1 MTQFRLFIK
10 AHYSRYNIQN
20 KKSRGCSAVYEKLK
34 PVGKRIQDARKAIG
48 MTQADLAD
56 KLDISVSHMSS
67 IETGRANFGVETLMK
82 ITEILQVS
90 ADSLLRTDIPEVSV
104 IYAGD
109 LDALLKDCTAEEV
122 ESMMNM
128 LRQMKTA
135 LIKARP
141 TEN

>member
-1 MTQFRLFIK
+1 M
-10 AHYSRYNIQN
+10 
-20 KKSRGCSAVYEKLK
+20 YEKLK
-34 PVGKRIQDARKAIG
+34 PVGKRIQDARKASG

-109 LDALLKDCTAEEV
+109 LDALLKGCTAEEV
-122 ESMMNM
+122 ESMLNM

>member
-1 MTQFRLFIK
+1 M
-10 AHYSRYNIQN
+10 
-20 KKSRGCSAVYEKLK
+20 YEKLK

-109 LDALLKDCTAEEV
+109 LDALLKGCTAEEV
-122 ESMMNM
+122 ESMLNM

>member
-1 MTQFRLFIK
+1 M
-10 AHYSRYNIQN
+10 
-20 KKSRGCSAVYEKLK
+20 YEKLK
-34 PVGKRIQDARKAIG
+34 PVGKRIQDARKAVG

-82 ITEILQVS
+82 ITEILKVS
-90 ADSLLRTDIPEVSV
+90 ADNLLRTDIPEVSA

-122 ESMMNM
+122 ESMMTM

-141 TEN
+141 SNN

>member
-1 MTQFRLFIK
+1 M
-10 AHYSRYNIQN
+10 
-20 KKSRGCSAVYEKLK
+20 YEKLK

-109 LDALLKDCTAEEV
+109 LDALLKGCTAEEV
-122 ESMMNM
+122 ESMLNM
-128 LRQMKTA
+128 LRQIDHLIQAIPSDEKVTWDELNRLFLKTVG
-135 LIKARP
+135 LVK
-141 TEN
+141 

>member
-1 MTQFRLFIK
+1 M
-10 AHYSRYNIQN
+10 
-20 KKSRGCSAVYEKLK
+20 YEKLK

-90 ADSLLRTDIPEVSV
+90 ADSLLWTDIPVVSV

>member
-1 MTQFRLFIK
+1 M
-10 AHYSRYNIQN
+10 
-20 KKSRGCSAVYEKLK
+20 YEKLK

-56 KLDISVSHMSS
+56 KLDIYVSHMSS

-109 LDALLKDCTAEEV
+109 LDALLKGCTAEEV
-122 ESMMNM
+122 ESMLNM

>member
-1 MTQFRLFIK
+1 MFSGVRKIEARRQAYPGR
-10 AHYSRYNIQN
+10 
-20 KKSRGCSAVYEKLK
+20 KKSHRHD
-34 PVGKRIQDARKAIG
+34 P
-48 MTQADLAD
+48 
-56 KLDISVSHMSS
+56 
-67 IETGRANFGVETLMK
+67 GRSANFGVETLMK

>member
-1 MTQFRLFIK
+1 M
-10 AHYSRYNIQN
+10 
-20 KKSRGCSAVYEKLK
+20 YEKLK

-109 LDALLKDCTAEEV
+109 LDALLKGCTAEEV
-122 ESMMNM
+122 ESMLNM
-128 LRQMKTA
+128 LWQMKTA

>member
-1 MTQFRLFIK
+1 M
-10 AHYSRYNIQN
+10 
-20 KKSRGCSAVYEKLK
+20 YEKLK

-122 ESMMNM
+122 ESMLNI

>member
-1 MTQFRLFIK
+1 M
-10 AHYSRYNIQN
+10 
-20 KKSRGCSAVYEKLK
+20 YEKLK

-90 ADSLLRTDIPEVSV
+90 AGSLLRTDITEVSV

>member
-1 MTQFRLFIK
+1 M
-10 AHYSRYNIQN
+10 
-20 KKSRGCSAVYEKLK
+20 YEKLK

-56 KLDISVSHMSS
+56 RLDISASHMSS

-82 ITEILQVS
+82 ITEILKVS
-90 ADSLLRTDIPEVSV
+90 ADNLLRTDIPEVSA

-109 LDALLKDCTAEEV
+109 MEQILKGCTAAET
-122 ESMMNM
+122 ESMMAM
-128 LRQMKTA
+128 LRQMKDA

>member
-1 MTQFRLFIK
+1 M
-10 AHYSRYNIQN
+10 
-20 KKSRGCSAVYEKLK
+20 YEKLK

-82 ITEILQVS
+82 ITEILKVS
-90 ADSLLRTDIPEVSV
+90 ADNLLRTDIPEVSA

-109 LDALLKDCTAEEV
+109 MDTLLSDCTAEEI
-122 ESMMNM
+122 ESMMTM

-141 TEN
+141 TNN

>member
-1 MTQFRLFIK
+1 M
-10 AHYSRYNIQN
+10 
-20 KKSRGCSAVYEKLK
+20 YEKLL

-56 KLDISVSHMSS
+56 KLNISVSHMSS
-67 IETGRANFGVETLMK
+67 IVTGRAKYVVETLMK
-82 ITEILQVS
+82 ITEILRVS
-90 ADSLLRTDIPEVSV
+90 ADSLLRTDIPEVSA

-109 LDALLKDCTAEEV
+109 LDTLLKDCTAEEI
-122 ESMMNM
+122 ESIMTM
-128 LRQMKTA
+128 LRQMKAA

>member
-1 MTQFRLFIK
+1 M
-10 AHYSRYNIQN
+10 
-20 KKSRGCSAVYEKLK
+20 YEKLK

-82 ITEILQVS
+82 ITEIQQVS
-90 ADSLLRTDIPEVSV
+90 ADSLLRTDSPEVSV
-104 IYAGD
+104 LYAGD

>member
-1 MTQFRLFIK
+1 M
-10 AHYSRYNIQN
+10 
-20 KKSRGCSAVYEKLK
+20 YEKLK

-109 LDALLKDCTAEEV
+109 LDALLKGCTAEEV
-122 ESMMNM
+122 ESMLNM
-128 LRQMKTA
+128 LLQIDHLIQAIPSDEKVTWDELNRLFLKTVG
-135 LIKARP
+135 LVK
-141 TEN
+141 

>member
-1 MTQFRLFIK
+1 M
-10 AHYSRYNIQN
+10 
-20 KKSRGCSAVYEKLK
+20 YEKLK
-34 PVGKRIQDARKAIG
+34 PVGKRSQDARKAIG

-82 ITEILQVS
+82 ITEILKVS
-90 ADSLLRTDIPEVSV
+90 ADNLLRTDIPEVSA

-109 LDALLKDCTAEEV
+109 MDTLLSDCTAEEV
-122 ESMMNM
+122 ESMMTM
-128 LRQMKTA
+128 MRQMKTA

-141 TEN
+141 TNN

>member
-1 MTQFRLFIK
+1 MTQFRLFILTQ
-10 AHYSRYNIQN
+10 YSRYNMQN
-20 KKSRGCSAVYEKLK
+20 KKSRRCSALYEKLK
-34 PVGKRIQDARKAIG
+34 PVGKRIQDTRKAIG

-56 KLDISVSHMSS
+56 KLNISVSHMSS

-82 ITEILQVS
+82 ITEILKVS
-90 ADSLLRTDIPEVSV
+90 ADSLLRTDIPEVSA

-109 LDALLKDCTAEEV
+109 LDTLLKDCTAEEI
-122 ESMMNM
+122 ESIMTM
-128 LRQMKTA
+128 LRQMKAA

>member
-1 MTQFRLFIK
+1 MNLGERIYQLRTQMGL
-10 AHYSRYNIQN
+10 SQ
-20 KKSRGCSAVYEKLK
+20 G
-34 PVGKRIQDARKAIG
+34 
-48 MTQADLAD
+48 DLAD

-82 ITEILQVS
+82 ITEILKVS
-90 ADSLLRTDIPEVSV
+90 ADNLLRTDIPEVSA

-109 LDALLKDCTAEEV
+109 MDTLLSDCTAEEV
-122 ESMMNM
+122 ESMMTM

-141 TEN
+141 TNN